1 MTGSSERLAG
11 LNDRFES
18 LSRRLR
24 KIAISYVNEIVAA
37 GHPASAVCCIDLTEE
52 IMVRHLGRQEHIE
65 AVGVCSGGS
74 EKAVP
79 VLMSELET
87 AILSAEADL
96 RRLEA
101 AAPQVVAAVA
111 GTPGRS
117 RTHH

>member
-1 MTGSSERLAG
+1 M
-11 LNDRFES
+11 
-18 LSRRLR
+18 
-24 KIAISYVNEIVAA
+24 
-37 GHPASAVCCIDLTEE
+37 P
-52 IMVRHLGRQEHIE
+52 
-65 AVGVCSGGS
+65 GGS

-79 VLMSELET
+79 LLMSELET